1 LEYIHKFVKIPIAM
15 DRTIL
20 HFDLDTFFV
29 SVERKLDSRLENKP
43 VLVGGT
49 GDRGVVAACSYE
61 TRRYGVHSGMP
72 MKMAKNLCPEAT
84 VIRGN
89 AGTYS
94 EHSKVVTEI
103 IREAVPVFEKASID
117 EFYADLS
124 GMDKFFNCF
133 GMANELRERIIR
145 ETRLPISFG
154 LSTNKLVS
162 KVATGEAKPNNR
174 LKVDAG
180 TEKTFL
186 APMRIQK
193 IPMVGDKTN
202 QLLNNL
208 GIRYVKTIQEMPMEM
223 MGKVL
228 GKNGIAL
235 WNRANGRD
243 DSPIVPFHERKSISN
258 ERTFGKDTGDVK
270 RIREMIR
277 AMGEN
282 LAYQLR
288 NGQKLTSCVSV
299 KIRYSDFNTFSKQ
312 LKIPYTSADHILIP
326 HIEHLFD
333 QLYNRRMMV
342 RLVGVNFSDLV
353 TGNYQINMF
362 DDTEEKLNLYMA
374 MDYIRNRYGTDDRGN
389 SILSWGTT
397 MDIPNIASMGNPFN
411 GDPPAIPAHRNA

>member
-1 LEYIHKFVKIPIAM
+1 MNM

-29 SVERKLDSRLENKP
+29 SVERKLDSRLNNRP
-43 VLVGGT
+43 VMVGGL

-61 TRRYGVHSGMP
+61 TRQYGVHSGMP
-72 MKMAKNLCPEAT
+72 MKMARMLCPEAT
-84 VIRGN
+84 LIRGD
-89 AGTYS
+89 ASTYS
-94 EHSKVVTEI
+94 QHSKVVTEI
-103 IREAVPVFEKASID
+103 IRENVPVFEKASID

-124 GMDKFFNCF
+124 GMDKFHDSYLLST
-133 GMANELRERIIR
+133 ELRERIIR
-145 ETRLPISFG
+145 ESGLPISFG
-154 LSTNKLVS
+154 LSTSKLVS
-162 KVATGEAKPNNR
+162 KVATGEAKPNNK
-174 LKVDAG
+174 LKIEAG
-180 TEKTFL
+180 TEKSFL

-202 QLLNNL
+202 QILNNL
-208 GIRYVKTIQEMPMEM
+208 GIKYVKTIQDMPMEM

-228 GKNGIAL
+228 GKNGVAL

-258 ERTFGKDTGDVK
+258 ERTFGKDTADVK
-270 RIREMIR
+270 RMREMIR

-288 NGQKLTSCVSV
+288 NGNKLTSCISV

-312 LKIPYTSADHILIP
+312 LKIPYTSADHVLIP
-326 HIEHLFD
+326 QIERLFE

-362 DDTEEKLNLYMA
+362 DDSEEKLNLYMA
-374 MDYIRNRYGTDDRGN
+374 MDYIRNRYGTDKRGN

-397 MDIPNIASMGNPFN
+397 MEIPNIASMGNPFN
-411 GDPPAIPAHRNA
+411 GEPPIIPAHRNA

>member
-1 LEYIHKFVKIPIAM
+1 M

-20 HFDLDTFFV
+20 HLDLDTFFV
-29 SVERKLDSRLENKP
+29 SVERKNDDRLMNRP
-43 VLVGGT
+43 VMVGGI

-61 TRRYGVHSGMP
+61 TRPFGVHSGMP
-72 MKMAKNLCPEAT
+72 MKMARMLCPEAV
-84 VIRGN
+84 VIRGD

-94 EHSKVVTEI
+94 KESKIVTEI
-103 IREAVPVFEKASID
+103 IKETVPVFEKASID

-124 GMDKFFNCF
+124 GMDRFHSCHT
-133 GMANELRERIIR
+133 MASELRLRIKR
-145 ETRLPISFG
+145 ESGLPISFG

-162 KVATGEAKPNNR
+162 KVATGEAKPDNELRINY
-174 LKVDAG
+174 G
-180 TEKTFL
+180 EEKQFL

-202 QLLNNL
+202 QILYNL
-208 GIRYVKTIQEMPMEM
+208 GIKYVKTIQDMPMEM
-223 MGKVL
+223 MAKVL

-270 RIREMIR
+270 RMREMIR
-277 AMGEN
+277 AMAEN

-288 NGQKLTSCVSV
+288 NGNKLTSCVSV

-312 LKIPYTSADHILIP
+312 VKIPYTSADHVLIP
-326 HIEHLFD
+326 HIERLFD

-353 TGNYQINMF
+353 TGNYQINIF
-362 DDTEEKLNLYMA
+362 DDSEEKLNLYMA
-374 MDYIRNRYGTDDRGN
+374 MDYIRNRYGTDNRGN
-389 SILSWGTT
+389 AILSWGTT
-397 MDIPNIASMGNPFN
+397 LGIQNIASMGNPFN
-411 GDPPAIPAHRNA
+411 GEPPIIPAHRNA

>member
-1 LEYIHKFVKIPIAM
+1 M

-61 TRRYGVHSGMP
+61 TRRYGIHSGMP
-72 MKMAKNLCPEAT
+72 MKMARNLCPEAT

-89 AGTYS
+89 ASTYS
-94 EHSKVVTEI
+94 EQSKVVTEI

-124 GMDKFFNCF
+124 GMDKFFDCF
-133 GMANELRERIIR
+133 SMANELRDRIIR
-145 ETRLPISFG
+145 ETNLPISFG

-202 QLLNNL
+202 QLLDNL

-243 DSPIVPFHERKSISN
+243 ESPIVPFHERKSISN

-299 KIRYSDFNTFSKQ
+299 KIRYSDFNTFSRQ
-312 LKIPYTSADHILIP
+312 LKIPYTSADHVLIP
-326 HIEHLFD
+326 HIERLFD

-397 MDIPNIASMGNPFN
+397 LDIPNISSMGNPFN
-411 GDPPAIPAHRNA
+411 GDPPVIPAHRNA

>member
-1 LEYIHKFVKIPIAM
+1 M

-20 HFDLDTFFV
+20 HMDLDTFFV
-29 SVERKLDSRLENKP
+29 SVERKNDDRLNNKP
-43 VLVGGT
+43 VLVGGI

-61 TRRYGVHSGMP
+61 TRAFGIHSGMP
-72 MKMAKNLCPEAT
+72 MKMARNLCPEAT
-84 VIRGN
+84 VIRGD

-94 EHSKVVTEI
+94 NESKIVTEI
-103 IREAVPVFEKASID
+103 IRQTVPVFEKASID

-124 GMDKFFNCF
+124 GMDRFFSCHQ
-133 GMANELRERIIR
+133 MASELRQRIKR
-145 ETRLPISFG
+145 ESGLPISFG
-154 LSTNKLVS
+154 LSANKLVS
-162 KVATGEAKPNNR
+162 KVATGVAKPDNEKRINQGDE
-174 LKVDAG
+174 KV
-180 TEKTFL
+180 FL

-202 QLLNNL
+202 QLLENL
-208 GIRYVKTIQEMPMEM
+208 GIRYVKTIQDMPMEM

-270 RIREMIR
+270 RMREMVR

-288 NGQKLTSCVSV
+288 NGNKLTSCVSV

-312 LKIPYTSADHILIP
+312 IKIPYTSADHILIP
-326 HIEHLFD
+326 QIERLFD
-333 QLYNRRMMV
+333 QLHNRRMMV

-353 TGNYQINMF
+353 TGNYQINLF
-362 DDTEEKLNLYMA
+362 DDSEEKLNLYMA
-374 MDYIRNRYGTDDRGN
+374 MDYIRNRYGTDRNGN

-397 MDIPNIASMGNPFN
+397 IGIPNIASMGNPFN
-411 GDPPAIPAHRNA
+411 GEPPVIPAHRNA

>member
-1 LEYIHKFVKIPIAM
+1 M

-20 HFDLDTFFV
+20 HMDLDTFFV
-29 SVERKLDSRLENKP
+29 SVERLIEPRLNNKP
-43 VLVGGT
+43 VLVGGI

-61 TRRYGVHSGMP
+61 TRPYGIHSGMP
-72 MKMAKNLCPEAT
+72 MKMARNLCPEAT

-89 AGTYS
+89 GGTYS
-94 EHSKVVTEI
+94 KHSKVVTEI
-103 IREAVPVFEKASID
+103 IKETVPIFEKASID

-124 GMDKFFNCF
+124 GLDKFHSCHRL
-133 GMANELRERIIR
+133 ASELRQRIKK
-145 ETRLPISFG
+145 ESGLPISFG
-154 LSTNKLVS
+154 LSANKLVS
-162 KVATGEAKPNNR
+162 KVATGVAKPDN
-174 LKVDAG
+174 
-180 TEKTFL
+180 EKRINKGDEKEFL

-193 IPMVGDKTN
+193 IPMVGDKTT
-202 QLLNNL
+202 QVLNDL
-208 GIRYVKTIQEMPMEM
+208 GIKYVKTIQDMPMEM

-270 RIREMIR
+270 LMREMIR
-277 AMGEN
+277 AMAEN

-288 NGQKLTSCVSV
+288 IGEKLTSCISV
-299 KIRYSDFNTFSKQ
+299 KIRYSDFNTVSRQ

-326 HIEHLFD
+326 QVERLFD
-333 QLYNRRMMV
+333 QLHNRRMMV

-353 TGNYQINMF
+353 GGNYQINLF
-362 DDTEEKLNLYMA
+362 DDTEERLNLYQA
-374 MDYIRNRYGTDDRGN
+374 MDYIRNRYGTDNRGN

-397 MDIPNIASMGNPFN
+397 LGIPNIASMGNPFN
-411 GDPPAIPAHRNA
+411 GEPPIIPAHRNA

>member
-1 LEYIHKFVKIPIAM
+1 M

-29 SVERKLDSRLENKP
+29 SVERKNDSRLVGKP

-61 TRRYGVHSGMP
+61 TRKYGVHSGMP
-72 MKMAKNLCPEAT
+72 MKMARMLCPEAT
-84 VIRGN
+84 VIRGE
-89 AGTYS
+89 GGVYS
-94 EHSKVVTEI
+94 NESKIVTEI
-103 IREAVPVFEKASID
+103 IRETVPVFEKASID

-124 GMDKFFNCF
+124 GMEKFFN
-133 GMANELRERIIR
+133 AYQLASDLRLRIKR
-145 ETRLPISFG
+145 ESGLPISFG
-154 LSTNKLVS
+154 LSTSKVVS
-162 KVATGEAKPNNR
+162 KVATGEAKPDNQR
-174 LKVDAG
+174 KIDAG
-180 TEKTFL
+180 TEKSFL
-186 APMRIQK
+186 APMPVQK

-202 QLLNNL
+202 QILYNL
-208 GIRYVKTIQEMPMEM
+208 GIKYVKTIQDMPMEM

-235 WNRANGRD
+235 WNKANGID
-243 DSPIVPFHERKSISN
+243 NSPIIPFHERKSISN

-270 RIREMIR
+270 LMREMIR

-288 NGQKLTSCVSV
+288 IGEKLTSCISV
-299 KIRYSDFNTFSKQ
+299 RVRYSDFNTVSRQ

-326 HIEHLFD
+326 KIERLFD

-353 TGNYQINMF
+353 GGNYQINMF
-362 DDTEEKLNLYMA
+362 DDTEERLNLYQA
-374 MDYIRNRYGTDDRGN
+374 MDYIRTRYGTDKRGN

-397 MDIPNIASMGNPFN
+397 LGIPSIASMGNPFN
-411 GDPPAIPAHRNA
+411 GEPPIIPAHRNA